1 MLRLLAMLI
10 ALAVISAWKTPLRKV
25 KSVVT
30 AAALSLSL
38 FTPLEPSH
46 AAIDCESDCYKN
58 CVKVAPGS
66 GDYCKASC
74 KDYCEQDD
82 RTDGLSG
89 SISNT
94 GGETGIFG
102 GSPVEGGSSVT
113 RGQDRPPNL
122 VKILP
127 DSLLKVSK
135 IKST

>member
-1 MLRLLAMLI
+1 MLRLLAVLI
-10 ALAVISAWKTPLRKV
+10 ALAAISAWKIPFRKV
-25 KSVVT
+25 KSVASAV
-30 AAALSLSL
+30 ALSLSL
-38 FTPLEPSH
+38 LEPSH

-58 CVKVAPGS
+58 CVEVAPGS